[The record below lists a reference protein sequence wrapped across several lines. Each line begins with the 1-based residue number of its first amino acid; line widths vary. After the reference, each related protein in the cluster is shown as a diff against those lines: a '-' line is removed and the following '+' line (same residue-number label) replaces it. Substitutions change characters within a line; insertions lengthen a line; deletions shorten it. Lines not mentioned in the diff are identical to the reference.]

1 MTDWLTC
8 WVSDEKAGKYFCEPS
23 CISFYINSTTKTTTN
38 GVKWIEKKKKKKKK
52 RKKRAEVHIELKF
65 SVFLSRQPPRLGDL
79 FITKLLKCSR
89 GSDEERAL
97 RRTRREEKKEQRN
110 QRKWDGGWFVFEIA
124 TKGMRERVSTLY
136 YQEYL
141 LLSSFVQVFVVCL

>member
-1 MTDWLTC
+1 MHFFLYQFD
-8 WVSDEKAGKYFCEPS
+8 DKDDNERCEM
-23 CISFYINSTTKTTTN
+23 NRK
-38 GVKWIEKKKKKKKK
+38 EEEEEEK

-110 QRKWDGGWFVFEIA
+110 QRK
-124 TKGMRERVSTLY
+124 
-136 YQEYL
+136 
-141 LLSSFVQVFVVCL
+141 